1 MADKA
6 WSGNVGEWG
15 ELYAACKLLG
25 TGQLSISE
33 SDAPYRLLALQRP
46 ETTGSSRYTVEG
58 TDVRAGSNR
67 GLIPCSEYS
76 DAADLIRRS
85 ITRRTTGART
95 FSLAPEIQARI
106 QHLGFSKISAGSAV
120 NSDISL
126 EVLAPN
132 EIDRIQLKG
141 FSIKTEAGSA
151 PTFYNMSG
159 GRHLNYTI
167 QADPAALKD
176 FAKSLNAGG
185 RGRKDVMTEFARSNP
200 IIQPGTLAY
209 PHIFHSDKVA
219 ADFRGLDGDAPR
231 LIALSVI
238 EHYFHRNTSGSAATL
253 AVASK
258 DPLGG
263 LAPEF
268 YRRKYAQIW
277 REFSRG
283 IGGRNY
289 VWSAANLGGII
300 RVKADYSIEAV
311 PTRDDHGGDL
321 VSRTKFDEPDFGRWL
336 DEKGFKAVTMSGAAS
351 ATLILPWQVRWGS

>member
-1 MADKA
+1 MSDKP

-25 TGQLSISE
+25 TGELSISE
-33 SDAPYRLLALQRP
+33 SDAPYRLLALHRP
-46 ETTGSSRYTVEG
+46 EISGSSRYTVEG
-58 TDVRAGSNR
+58 TDVRTGSNR
-67 GLIPCSEYS
+67 GLIPRSEYT
-76 DAADLIRRS
+76 DAADLIRRL
-85 ITRRTTGART
+85 ITRRTAGART
-95 FSLAPEIQARI
+95 FSLAPEIQAQIER
-106 QHLGFSKISAGSAV
+106 LGFSKISAGSAV
-120 NSDISL
+120 NSDVNL

-132 EIDRIQLKG
+132 KIDRIQLKG

-167 QADPAALKD
+167 QADPAALKE
-176 FAKSLNAGG
+176 FEKKLNAGG
-185 RGRKDVMTEFARSNP
+185 RGRKEAMTEFSRSNP
-200 IIQPGTLAY
+200 VIQPGTIAY

-219 ADFRGLDGDAPR
+219 ADFRGLDGDAPY

-253 AVASK
+253 AVGSK

-283 IGGRNY
+283 IGGRKY
-289 VWSAANLGGII
+289 VWSSANLGGII
-300 RVKADYSIEAV
+300 RVKADFSIEVV

-321 VSRTKFDEPDFGRWL
+321 VSRTKFDEPAFGRWL
-336 DEKGFKAVTMSGAAS
+336 DEKGLKAVTITGAAS
-351 ATLILPWQVRWGS
+351 ATLTLPWQVRWDS